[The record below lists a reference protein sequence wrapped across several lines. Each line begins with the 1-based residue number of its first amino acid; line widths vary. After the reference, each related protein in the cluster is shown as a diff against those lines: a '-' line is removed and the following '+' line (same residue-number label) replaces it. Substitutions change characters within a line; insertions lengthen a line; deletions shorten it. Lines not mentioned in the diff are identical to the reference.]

1 VDGYIA
7 FGVAEYRLF
16 YWALLQKRP
25 MIVRSLLWEAK
36 WMGTLHLE
44 LQNIVSFK
52 GSFAKE
58 TYYYNIICG
67 GRLSGW
73 VHCIWSVTQSQF
85 RITISLVSFEE
96 NVTKETQRTGFTIEI

>member
-44 LQNIVSFK
+44 LQNIVSFIGLFCK
-52 GSFAKE
+52 RDLLLQYHLRWEAKWMGTLHLE
-58 TYYYNIICG
+58 CHSISISNYNLIG
-67 GRLSGW
+67 L
-73 VHCIWSVTQSQF
+73 F
-85 RITISLVSFEE
+85 RRERDKRDTE
-96 NVTKETQRTGFTIEI
+96 NWIHD